1 MMLCKAEPWARFVMV
16 SASTGRRAWR
26 LSVALDKT
34 VDVVATAA
42 AALFAVDVEHIELA
56 DNVAEWIAAFRLAS
70 PHGAAVQFVYCSPK
84 PASRRFGNGRGLECG
99 KLLDLDRSG
108 ALNVVAGNPTTQMPH
123 RLGAGFL

>member
-1 MMLCKAEPWARFVMV
+1 MSALLATGAAGKKPTAATRIASPDMPIPTMMLCKAMPWARFVMV
-16 SASTGRRAWR
+16 STSTGRRAWR

-70 PHGAAVQFVYCSPK
+70 RSPI
-84 PASRRFGNGRGLECG
+84 C
-99 KLLDLDRSG
+99 LLL
-108 ALNVVAGNPTTQMPH
+108 T
-123 RLGAGFL
+123 